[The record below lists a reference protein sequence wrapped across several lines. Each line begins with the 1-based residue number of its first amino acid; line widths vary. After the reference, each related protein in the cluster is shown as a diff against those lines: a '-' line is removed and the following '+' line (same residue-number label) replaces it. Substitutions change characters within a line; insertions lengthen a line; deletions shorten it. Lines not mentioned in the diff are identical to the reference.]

1 MSSYVHGYSPAE
13 QRRLV
18 EQAAYWRDRL
28 IAPSLDYA
36 AGERV
41 LEIGCAAGAALGVI
55 ATAHP
60 GLELAGIDLEPSQI
74 DCARQHL
81 ASLGQH
87 GADLRVGNAQRL
99 PWRDACFDH
108 VFIMWL
114 LEHLADPRGVLS
126 EARRVLVPGGTI
138 VVIETDYASFLTY
151 PECADYE
158 YLRRAQYDLFAENGN
173 PIAGRMLGALLV
185 GAGFGNV
192 QSVVR
197 GFHFVNRPE
206 SDELHRHVDYVCAF
220 LEPAI
225 PQMVASLGRNRDR
238 LEAGLQF
245 LRSLPDRSAATFT
258 QIIYRAW
265 GRA

>member
-1 MSSYVHGYSPAE
+1 MPYVHGYSPVE

-18 EQAAYWRDRL
+18 EQAGYWRDRL
-28 IAPSLDYA
+28 IVPGLGYA
-36 AGERV
+36 AGARV

-55 ATAHP
+55 ATACP
-60 GLELAGIDLEPSQI
+60 GLELAGIDLEPRQI
-74 DCARQHL
+74 DSARQYL
-81 ASLGQH
+81 AGLGVH
-87 GADLRVGNAQRL
+87 GADLRVGNAERL
-99 PWRDACFDH
+99 PWRDGRFDH

-114 LEHLADPRGVLS
+114 LEHLAEPRGVLA

-151 PECADYE
+151 PECANYE

-185 GAGFGNV
+185 GAGFGDV

-206 SDELHRHVDYVCAF
+206 SDELRRHVDYVCAF

-225 PQMVASLGRNRDR
+225 PLMAASLARNRDR

-245 LRSLPDRSAATFT
+245 LRSLPDRSEATFT
-258 QIIYRAW
+258 QIVYRAS
-265 GRA
+265 GNA